1 MRVFY
6 NCQGSLQIRLRDAVM
21 RIGTAEHSQL
31 LASTSRSIGI
41 CAYGTEGVAQQ
52 SQPGKGG
59 LQSCLVLL
67 EFVN

>member
-1 MRVFY
+1 
-6 NCQGSLQIRLRDAVM
+6 M